1 MGWRYVKLVAS
12 ISQEGGN
19 ASITKS
25 IIHADKEEN
34 DVHDPKIF
42 GILIYAKSENINN
55 HLIICKQEKRNTR
68 ISKRFSDSILLL
80 PEKYFKHFIKKIFKL
95 TAGK

>member
-1 MGWRYVKLVAS
+1 MAS

-25 IIHADKEEN
+25 IIHADKQEY

-42 GILIYAKSENINN
+42 AILIYAK
-55 HLIICKQEKRNTR
+55 
-68 ISKRFSDSILLL
+68 
-80 PEKYFKHFIKKIFKL
+80 P
-95 TAGK
+95 